1 MWHTDVLDMD
11 LVLFPSIAPFY
22 SIFTALP
29 SDAILVNL
37 ECIGKSSN
45 NKLKEFQMMS
55 YGKFVDNE
63 IVEFKITDIAE
74 IRNSKN

>member
-1 MWHTDVLDMD
+1 
-11 LVLFPSIAPFY
+11 
-22 SIFTALP
+22 
-29 SDAILVNL
+29 VNL

-45 NKLKEFQMMS
+45 NNLKEFQMMS

-63 IVEFKITDIAE
+63 LVEFKITDIAE